1 VALVAMENV
10 GEVGIV
16 KDYSSWQLP
25 QNAWSD
31 GNNVRAWQ
39 GSIEKIKGYAEVM
52 ASCPVAPYHI
62 TFVQSGSDKYFIAGG
77 LAKIYVHDGSSWT
90 NITRQT
96 TGSDVDYSATA
107 AGGWTSTLIGGVLVM
122 TNGVD
127 DPQFWA
133 LSSGVPST
141 ATKMDDLSNWPGST
155 ECKSLRAFRS
165 FLIALNVT
173 ESSVNYPRLVK
184 WSTEAAT
191 QTVPS
196 SWDDTLATNDAGEIE
211 LSMATAPIVEGLP
224 LRDTFMIYTEQ
235 ETFSMTFV
243 GTPFIFSFRMLS
255 PSVGAMAKNCIAEF
269 DGGHFIFGR
278 SDFYLNSGDR
288 ITPLLPTKMRD
299 YVFGFM
305 DGEQTEKSFVVAD
318 AGRTEIWACFVSA
331 NSANDQVDKAVIWN
345 YANNTFTIRDLPEL
359 AHIGVGVIDNPN
371 SFAAWSAASVSWAS
385 AEGHWAQTYDK
396 YQDVLVFASPT
407 NTKLYR
413 DRSGNTEDGT
423 NMTSYIERTG
433 LSLTAQGTPDQTTVK
448 RIKAIWPKMTVENED
463 TVDFY
468 VSSQMST
475 EEAISWKGPFSFNP
489 DSQSKVSCRSAGK
502 LYGIKIES
510 TGDTSWRLTGLE
522 FELEDAG
529 RRGSRAY

>member
-1 VALVAMENV
+1 
-10 GEVGIV
+10 
-16 KDYSSWQLP
+16 
-25 QNAWSD
+25 
-31 GNNVRAWQ
+31 
-39 GSIEKIKGYAEVM
+39 
-52 ASCPVAPYHI
+52 
-62 TFVQSGSDKYFIAGG
+62 
-77 LAKIYVHDGSSWT
+77 
-90 NITRQT
+90 
-96 TGSDVDYSATA
+96 
-107 AGGWTSTLIGGVLVM
+107 
-122 TNGVD
+122 
-127 DPQFWA
+127 
-133 LSSGVPST
+133 
-141 ATKMDDLSNWPGST
+141 
-155 ECKSLRAFRS
+155 
-165 FLIALNVT
+165 
-173 ESSVNYPRLVK
+173 
-184 WSTEAAT
+184 
-191 QTVPS
+191 
-196 SWDDTLATNDAGEIE
+196 
-211 LSMATAPIVEGLP
+211 
-224 LRDTFMIYTEQ
+224 
-235 ETFSMTFV
+235 
-243 GTPFIFSFRMLS
+243 
-255 PSVGAMAKNCIAEF
+255 
-269 DGGHFIFGR
+269 
-278 SDFYLNSGDR
+278 
-288 ITPLLPTKMRD
+288 
-299 YVFGFM
+299 M

-371 SFAAWSAASVSWAS
+371 SFGAWSAASVSWAS
-385 AEGHWAQTYDK
+385 AEGHWAQSYDK

-433 LSLTAQGTPDQTTVK
+433 LSLTAQGAPDQTTVK

>member
-1 VALVAMENV
+1 MALVAMENV

-16 KDYSSWQLP
+16 KDFAPWQLP

-52 ASCPVAPYHI
+52 ASCPVAPYHVA
-62 TFVQSGSDKYFIAGG
+62 FVQSGANKYFIIGG
-77 LAKIYVHDGSSWT
+77 LAKIYVHNGSSWT
-90 NITRQT
+90 DITRT
-96 TGSDVDYSATA
+96 SGGDYSATA
-107 AGGWTSTLIGGVLVM
+107 DEGWSSTLIGGVLVM
-122 TNGVD
+122 SNGFD

-133 LSSGVPST
+133 LSSGVPSVSN
-141 ATKMDDLSNWPGST
+141 KMADLSNWPAST

-165 FLIALNVT
+165 FLVALNVT

-196 SWDDTLATNDAGEIE
+196 SWDESVATNDAGEFE
-211 LSMATAPIVEGLP
+211 LGSATAPIVDGLQ

-235 ETFSMTFV
+235 ETFSMSFV

-278 SDFYLNSGDR
+278 DDFYLNSGDR
-288 ITPLLPTKMRD
+288 ITPLLPAKMRD
-299 YVFGFM
+299 YVFGTI
-305 DGEQTEKSFVVAD
+305 DGEEIQKSFVATD
-318 AGRTEIWACFVSA
+318 LGRKEIWACFVST
-331 NSANDQVDKAVIWN
+331 NSTTTQIDKAVIWN
-345 YANNTFTIRDLPEL
+345 YANNTFTIRDLPNL
-359 AHIGVGVIDNPN
+359 AHIGVGVVDNPN
-371 SFAAWSAASVSWAS
+371 SFSTWSAATATWTTAQ
-385 AEGHWAQTYDK
+385 GPWAQSFDK
-396 YQDVLVFASPT
+396 YEDTLVFASPSA
-407 NTKLYR
+407 TKLYR

-433 LSLTAQGTPDQTTVK
+433 LSLTSQGAPDQGTVK
-448 RIKAIWPKMTVENED
+448 RIKALWPMMTIENDD
-463 TVDFY
+463 TVNFY
-468 VSSQMST
+468 VGTQMST
-475 EEAISWKGPFSFNP
+475 EQGVSWKGPFAFNP
-489 DSQSKVSCRSAGK
+489 NTQSKISCRASGK
-502 LYGIKIES
+502 LYGVKIES
-510 TGDTSWRLTGLE
+510 TGDTAWELSGLQ